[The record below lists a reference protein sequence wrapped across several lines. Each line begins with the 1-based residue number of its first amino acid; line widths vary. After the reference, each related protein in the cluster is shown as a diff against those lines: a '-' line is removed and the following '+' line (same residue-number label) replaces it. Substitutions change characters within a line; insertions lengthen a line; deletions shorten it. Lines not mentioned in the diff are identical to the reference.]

1 MSRIMEMAKDL
12 GNAMARTDEYQALR
26 RAIKDVEADED
37 LQGYQ
42 KTLQEL
48 EASIAPKL
56 QAGEQ
61 PDPEDAQKYE
71 ETVGQLQTNMVYQ
84 RLVAA
89 QTNFDKIV
97 QKVNG
102 TIAKGIE
109 EGADSR
115 IILAP

>member
-1 MSRIMEMAKDL
+1 MSRIMEMASDL
-12 GNAMARTDEYQALR
+12 GNALARTDEYQALR
-26 RAIKDVEADED
+26 RAIKDVEADEE
-37 LQGYQ
+37 LKGYQ
-42 KTLQEL
+42 EELQKL

-61 PDPEDAQKYE
+61 PSDEDAKAYE
-71 ETVGQLQTNMVYQ
+71 ETVQKLQTNMVYQ
-84 RLVAA
+84 RLIAA
-89 QTNFDKIV
+89 QSNFDKII